1 MRLNESIIVVIF
13 SVFFVR
19 HMPDLFTYS
28 NSNIKFFGDLGSY
41 TFITHV
47 QVLFEIY
54 GS

>member
-1 MRLNESIIVVIF
+1 MRLNGSIIVVIF
-13 SVFFVR
+13 SVLFVS
-19 HMPDLFTYS
+19 HMLDLFTCS
-28 NSNIKFFGDLGSY
+28 NSNIKFFGELGSY